1 MAIMFNPPLR
11 FLTSHMNSKAMC
23 SPFVFIAR
31 SEKLLLAFGPFD
43 FFSFAR

>member
-1 MAIMFNPPLR
+1 MAIMFMPPLR

-31 SEKLLLAFGPFD
+31 SENLLLAFGPLD
-43 FFSFAR
+43 LLTFAR